1 MSLILRPDLRCPQ
14 GCNAAIVELRNQ
26 NDIAE
31 YRCKVHG
38 PLLPPVKPIPRI
50 NHPNQ
55 GAKP

>member
-1 MSLILRPDLRCPQ
+1 MILRPDLRCPQ
-14 GCNAAIVELRNQ
+14 GCNAAIVELCNQ
-26 NDIAE
+26 KGIAE

-38 PLLPPVKPIPRI
+38 PLLPPIKPIPRI